1 MQTAESVCLWNYQFK
16 NNSPPSPISNISTK
30 RMTFDNTPY
39 LACTERL
46 SCQNEMSSK
55 ATFYCVQCNSL
66 QCILCEK
73 EIHENSTNDQ
83 HERLNLDE
91 IDDEFCS
98 VDRRHQAVF
107 YCPTCVLSFCYTCY
121 ENQHQH
127 SDGREHKPQK
137 CREGQTKPIKI
148 ISSSNINTKPSPSSF
163 EDIQVDDSDES
174 PSNKK
179 SINHIQNIKTN
190 HTPKRH
196 NFNEQM
202 LLESM
207 LDDGDHDQIMKTT
220 NRLPQQT
227 QSNINSNKGFL
238 LLDNNEHLT
247 INNES
252 EFLRRLKCE
261 KDLSVKCISIIGNT
275 GDGKSYTLNQVFF
288 GGQEIFHTSSTAD
301 SCTMGVWSALDEN
314 HRTLILDTEGRLG
327 LSENDNRRNRLLL
340 KILCISD
347 IVIYRTRSSKL
358 PNDMF
363 QFLSD
368 ASNAFLKYFRK
379 ELENVM
385 KNCKTDGPMST
396 MGPTLIVFH
405 ETQHTGILKDQF
417 QSRKTAV
424 EQLKERFQ
432 IMNLSYDAYSS
443 IEYVGIQTIGGKS
456 TDFHEIKEIITS
468 TLDNNNIR
476 SRRRLSVIYKALK
489 V

>member
-1 MQTAESVCLWNYQFK
+1 
-16 NNSPPSPISNISTK
+16 
-30 RMTFDNTPY
+30 
-39 LACTERL
+39 
-46 SCQNEMSSK
+46 
-55 ATFYCVQCNSL
+55 
-66 QCILCEK
+66 
-73 EIHENSTNDQ
+73 
-83 HERLNLDE
+83 
-91 IDDEFCS
+91 
-98 VDRRHQAVF
+98 
-107 YCPTCVLSFCYTCY
+107 
-121 ENQHQH
+121 
-127 SDGREHKPQK
+127 
-137 CREGQTKPIKI
+137 
-148 ISSSNINTKPSPSSF
+148 
-163 EDIQVDDSDES
+163 
-174 PSNKK
+174 
-179 SINHIQNIKTN
+179 
-190 HTPKRH
+190 
-196 NFNEQM
+196 
-202 LLESM
+202 
-207 LDDGDHDQIMKTT
+207 
-220 NRLPQQT
+220 
-227 QSNINSNKGFL
+227 
-238 LLDNNEHLT
+238 
-247 INNES
+247 
-252 EFLRRLKCE
+252 
-261 KDLSVKCISIIGNT
+261 
-275 GDGKSYTLNQVFF
+275 
-288 GGQEIFHTSSTAD
+288 
-301 SCTMGVWSALDEN
+301 MGVWSALDEN